1 MNRGPGTRTRLAR
14 IRFSIGLTALAV
26 ITTGACVP
34 IAASDPAPNASPTV
48 EPTPVP
54 PTPAPGAFSLDPPTV
69 TPVPSPTPTPDPEP
83 IIGRALI
90 NGTGQAGEE
99 LVGEFEPGSP
109 VPPHSAGMTLEL
121 RLWLPAQL
129 PDGRNQPQGAIVHS
143 ASARRQ
149 SWIEVPTTGGEHVR
163 LYIHPEGMLRLEPYA
178 EDAYRITDTFPPDGP
193 SRIYSTILPFDLL
206 PDGLLTYQFRVSNVG
221 LSPILV
227 HATLELTG

>member
-14 IRFSIGLTALAV
+14 IRFAIRLTALAV

-90 NGTGQAGEE
+90 NGTGQAG
-99 LVGEFEPGSP
+99 
-109 VPPHSAGMTLEL
+109 
-121 RLWLPAQL
+121 
-129 PDGRNQPQGAIVHS
+129 
-143 ASARRQ
+143 
-149 SWIEVPTTGGEHVR
+149 
-163 LYIHPEGMLRLEPYA
+163 
-178 EDAYRITDTFPPDGP
+178 
-193 SRIYSTILPFDLL
+193 
-206 PDGLLTYQFRVSNVG
+206 
-221 LSPILV
+221 
-227 HATLELTG
+227 